1 MKVSKSLLSTIM
13 VAVTV
18 STITSCT
25 KDDTDLEKQRK
36 EAEKSVKEKVIDAC
50 PACGMG

>member
-1 MKVSKSLLSTIM
+1 MKLSKSLLSTIM

-25 KDDTDLEKQRK
+25 KDDADLEKQKK
-36 EAEKSVKEKVIDAC
+36 EAEKSKTEKVIDNC